1 MSQQI
6 NLFNPALLK
15 QRNLLSAN
23 NLVWLVLGMLVII
36 AVVYFYLVTQT
47 AKSNATAEVS
57 AHQLRT
63 LSEQLDSLRKAE
75 VPKIKNVALENELRV
90 IENSLLR
97 RQHITE
103 ILQNSNFGNTDGYS
117 AYLTAFARQ
126 IPANLW
132 LTGFQLEGAGYD
144 LVLQGRTLQP
154 ELLPLYV
161 AQLKREKIMQGK
173 TFSALQMH
181 RPVLDGLASSVATNA
196 ATGTAVAGDA
206 KKTASDAPYLE
217 FELHSS
223 EAKEKPASEAKSK

>member
-23 NLVWLVLGMLVII
+23 NLLWFVFGMLAII
-36 AVVYFYLVTQT
+36 AVFYFYLVTQT

-57 AHQLRT
+57 THQLRT
-63 LSEQLDSLRKAE
+63 LSEQLESLRKAE
-75 VPKIKNVALENELRV
+75 VPKVKNVALENELRV
-90 IENSLLR
+90 IENSLQR
-97 RQHITE
+97 RQRITE

-173 TFSALQMH
+173 TFSALQMQ
-181 RPVLDGLASSVATNA
+181 RPVLEALA
-196 ATGTAVAGDA
+196 ATGSAVAVDA